1 MSILQGVTF
10 EDDHEKTME
19 KTHRHL
25 ECWSPDLDPYLTV
38 TLLFSLVFLAG
49 NFPSGGGGGC
59 FQDTDLFFFPKG
71 NCFYHK
77 EILDMFPC

>member
-49 NFPSGGGGGC
+49 NFPSGGGGVVFKTRIC
-59 FQDTDLFFFPKG
+59 FFFQKVIV
-71 NCFYHK
+71 FTTK
-77 EILDMFPC
+77 KS